1 MPHDNI
7 SQLGVDD
14 NLVFKGMC
22 VFLFLS
28 CKYTIS
34 ELIVLILHTI
44 SLHLDAFSLFCNGS
58 FHDYKQYNC
67 SGVWFWDPR
76 QHSHVSAFLNSS
88 IYSWERFEQAPC
100 LNSLRGHF
108 VCVFCSMK
116 RKRTRHNRLLTNEL
130 HVAIE
135 NTGKPYEVDIRPYPP
150 TPPQQCC
157 RSVITRSS
165 EREQSEWTA
174 G

>member
-14 NLVFKGMC
+14 ILVFKGMC

-88 IYSWERFEQAPC
+88 IYSWERFEQTPC

-108 VCVFCSMK
+108 VCVFAAWNEREPDTTGCWRTSCTWLS
-116 RKRTRHNRLLTNEL
+116 RTRGSR
-130 HVAIE
+130 
-135 NTGKPYEVDIRPYPP
+135 
-150 TPPQQCC
+150 
-157 RSVITRSS
+157 TRWIFAHILPHRHSNVVHD
-165 EREQSEWTA
+165 Q
-174 G
+174 